1 MLRPVTHE
9 EVYPLLPAYAAGA
22 LDLDASDAVR
32 AHLAGGCGACLQHV
46 FGRRVGVEPRAL
58 PAPAGEPTAGDPAPS
73 SRPTADRPGRALA
86 AAVVTLALALAA
98 AVGWMVVELR
108 ARETAARAEVARTAE
123 RLAEAQAARV
133 DLTGRLDAL
142 EREVAALRNAEAEA
156 AHAATEAALR
166 DDLDAAHTR
175 IDALGQVLRRRER
188 ELERLRLGV
197 DGGDP
202 LRATIAAPGVEL
214 LPLRAVP
221 PFQDARGH
229 ALWRPGAASVL
240 LWAFDLPAPP
250 AGGSYRVRVTLADGR
265 ALAPRP
271 LGVDGRGQ
279 ASAPVPLDGA
289 GGSPQEIDV
298 VLEPAGRPVLQWR
311 RAAG

>member
-1 MLRPVTHE
+1 MLQPVTHE

-46 FGRRVGVEPRAL
+46 FGRRVGLEPRAL
-58 PAPAGEPTAGDPAPS
+58 PAPAGDPAPS
-73 SRPTADRPGRALA
+73 SRATADRPGRALA
-86 AAVVTLALALAA
+86 AAVVALALALAA

-108 ARETAARAEVARTAE
+108 ARETAARAEVARTAG

-188 ELERLRLGV
+188 ELERLRLGI

-229 ALWRPGAASVL
+229 AVWRPGAASVL
-240 LWAFDLPAPP
+240 LWAFDLPLPP
-250 AGGSYRVRVTLADGR
+250 AGGFYRVRVTLADGR
-265 ALAPRP
+265 ALAPRT

-279 ASAPVPLDGA
+279 ASAPVPLEAAGA
-289 GGSPQEIDV
+289 SPQEIDV